1 MKNDLHNKSDD
12 VCSQLL
18 HLNGKWFRSKKVKIS
33 FALFFFLAFTVS
45 SVVAQSR
52 VSGIVTDQQGEPLV
66 GATVK
71 DKNSSAGIGT
81 DGSGKFTLTISAA
94 TTLVVNYIGYNQKEV
109 NVKPGDNVTV
119 QLITNTN
126 DLDEVVVVAYG
137 TQKKAT
143 VTGAISTIK
152 STDLVRTPAIA
163 ATSALVGK
171 VPGINARAADARP
184 GNGTAIQ
191 IRNLGNPLY
200 VIDGVTYST
209 SNGSDAFG
217 YNTGISGQNAFN
229 QLGLDD
235 IESITVL
242 KDASASI
249 YGLAAGNGV
258 ILVTTKRGKK
268 TDIPQISVSGY
279 YGLQNFTRYPRPGNA
294 GQYVLGL
301 LESEQNIAEQ
311 EIKLRG
317 TTTRNPALLYSAT
330 DLANWTNG
338 APGFENN
345 DYYKFVTRPNVPQ
358 YNISANVS
366 GGSKSSTYYLAVNH
380 VNQDAIIKDFNF
392 NRTNLQ
398 SNISSTIAKGFT
410 VGAQISGR
418 IEDRHNVGVP
428 GLDDFFN
435 PLLSISSMW
444 PTEKAYANDNPAY
457 INQTHNINVNPA
469 TYKNDVT
476 GYIDDITRAVSAKFN
491 AQYDFNFGLTIKG
504 LYSYDFLNEDFEGFE
519 YTYPAYIYNAATQ
532 QYNDRAANGTLYG
545 NQNPWRETHKRNIIS
560 KFSQVQLS
568 YAKTFG
574 DHNVSALV
582 AFERRESINKYQA
595 LHSVPPNNIIVP
607 QLFADVDYLGDSR
620 YQEAFEGV
628 AGRLNYG
635 YKGKYLIEAVA
646 RYDGSFLYQSGSR
659 YGFFP
664 GVTAGWRISEEGF
677 IKNHL
682 SNSINDLKL
691 RLSYGETGT
700 SLQDAAGNYV
710 NPSPFAYL
718 GGYNINAGNAILN
731 GTFYNGVAPRGLPTT
746 QLSWLRN
753 KMANIGIDYTLFTHF
768 SGQFDVY
775 QRKRSGLPAARYD
788 VVLPNEVGYGLPQ
801 ENLNSDLTQGF
812 DGSLIYSNKIGNI
825 DFSIGGNATLGRY
838 KTDYVYKPRYG
849 NSYDNYRNNQTGRWT
864 GVNFGHHILGRFTS
878 QQQINDYPVNID
890 GQGNRTLLPGD
901 LIYEDLN
908 KDGLINQ
915 YDEKPIGYA
924 EGALPY
930 LNYGINGRV
939 TYKNVSLA
947 FDFAGAGMQTFYR
960 DVELKY
966 PFQNNGNS
974 PAYMFDDHWHRA
986 DPYNPNSEWIAGTY
1000 PAFRKDNNGLSVF
1013 RIPSALSGN
1022 VPGRGADDGSNFR
1035 NDFWTT
1041 NIRYLRL
1048 KNLELG
1054 YTFPQKLIKKVGA
1067 TALRVY
1073 VNGTN
1078 LFSFDNVKQYQIDPE
1093 ISSSGGLVYPQQKI
1107 YTFGF
1112 NLTL

>member
-1 MKNDLHNKSDD
+1 MKNNLHNNLHFVYCNLHAGVRWLQRKKLHYGS
-12 VCSQLL
+12 CLL
-18 HLNGKWFRSKKVKIS
+18 LSIFIN
-33 FALFFFLAFTVS
+33 LT
-45 SVVAQSR
+45 SVYAQSR
-52 VSGIVTDQQGEPLV
+52 VTGIVTDERGGPLP

-71 DKNSSAGIGT
+71 VKNSTGGAAT
-81 DGSGKFTLTISAA
+81 DGNGKFSIDIPGNA
-94 TTLVVNYIGYNQKEV
+94 TLVVNYIGFNSKEIA
-109 NVKPGDNVTV
+109 VKPGDNITV
-119 QLITNTN
+119 QLLTNN
-126 DLDEVVVVAYG
+126 KDLNEVVVVAYG

-152 STDLVRTPAIA
+152 SADLVRTPAVA

-209 SNGSDAFG
+209 SNGSDGFG
-217 YNTGISGQNAFN
+217 FNTGISGENAFN

-279 YGLQNFTRYPRPGNA
+279 YGLQNFSRFPRPGNA
-294 GQYVLGL
+294 GQYVRGL

-317 TTTRNPALLYSAT
+317 TTTRNPALLYTPT

-345 DYYKFVTRPNVPQ
+345 DYYDFVTRPNVPQ
-358 YNISANVS
+358 YNFSANMS
-366 GGSKSSTYYLAVNH
+366 GGSKNSTYYLAVNH
-380 VNQDAIIKDFNF
+380 INQDAIIKDFNF

-398 SNISSTIAKGFT
+398 SNVSSTLGKGFT

-418 IEDRHNVGVP
+418 VESRHNVGVP
-428 GLDDFFN
+428 GLDDYFN
-435 PLLSISSMW
+435 PLLSIGSMW
-444 PTEKAYANDNPAY
+444 PTEKAYANDNPLY

-476 GYIDDITRAVSAKFN
+476 GYIDDITRAVGAKFN
-491 AQYDFNFGLTIKG
+491 VQYDFNFGLTVKG
-504 LYSYDFLNEDFEGFE
+504 LYSYDFLNQDFEGFE
-519 YTYPAYIYNAATQ
+519 YTYPAYIYNPTTG

-568 YAKTFG
+568 YAKEFG
-574 DHNVSALV
+574 SHNVSALV
-582 AFERRESINKYQA
+582 AFERRESFNKYQA

-607 QLFADVDYLGDSR
+607 QLFADVDYLGDFR
-620 YQEAFEGV
+620 YQEAFQGV
-628 AGRLNYG
+628 AGRVNYG
-635 YKGKYLIEAVA
+635 YKGKYLVEAVA

-664 GVTAGWRISEEGF
+664 GVTAGWRIAEEGF
-677 IKNHL
+677 IKNHF
-682 SNSINDLKL
+682 SESINELKL

-700 SLQDAAGNYV
+700 SLQNAGNYV

-788 VVLPNEVGYGLPQ
+788 VVLPSEVGYGLPQ

-812 DGSLIYSNKIGNI
+812 DGSLIYSNKIGQV

-838 KTDYVYKPRYG
+838 KTDYVYKPRFG
-849 NSYDNYRNNQTGRWT
+849 NSYDQYR
-864 GVNFGHHILGRFTS
+864 
-878 QQQINDYPVNID
+878 
-890 GQGNRTLLPGD
+890 
-901 LIYEDLN
+901 
-908 KDGLINQ
+908 
-915 YDEKPIGYA
+915 
-924 EGALPY
+924 
-930 LNYGINGRV
+930 
-939 TYKNVSLA
+939 
-947 FDFAGAGMQTFYR
+947 FD
-960 DVELKY
+960 
-966 PFQNNGNS
+966 
-974 PAYMFDDHWHRA
+974 
-986 DPYNPNSEWIAGTY
+986 
-1000 PAFRKDNNGLSVF
+1000 
-1013 RIPSALSGN
+1013 
-1022 VPGRGADDGSNFR
+1022 
-1035 NDFWTT
+1035 
-1041 NIRYLRL
+1041 
-1048 KNLELG
+1048 
-1054 YTFPQKLIKKVGA
+1054 
-1067 TALRVY
+1067 
-1073 VNGTN
+1073 
-1078 LFSFDNVKQYQIDPE
+1078 
-1093 ISSSGGLVYPQQKI
+1093 
-1107 YTFGF
+1107 
-1112 NLTL
+1112 